1 MIGLFNWFV
10 KITGWP
16 AQLLCFRTKVLYED
30 KNVQGRHIKEAAI
43 VLSNHTSVFDYAVY
57 LFVFFTRT
65 LRFQMAEVLF
75 QKPLLG
81 MFLRCMGGIRVDRG
95 THDFGFLPKSQ
106 EILERGGVV
115 GIFPE
120 SRLPLPGEARP
131 LPFKVSA
138 AYLAL
143 TSGVPIIPVVTNGS
157 YFSRRRARVLIGK
170 PILASDLLEEGASE
184 TENLQIVSERLRERI
199 IELEKLLNGTET
211 TKSR

>member
-16 AQLLCFRTKVLYED
+16 AQFLCFRTKVLYED
-30 KNVQGRHIKEAAI
+30 KRVQGRRIKEAAI

-57 LFVFFTRT
+57 LFVFFSRT

-75 QKPLLG
+75 KKPVLG
-81 MFLRCMGGIRVDRG
+81 WFLRRMGGIRVDRD
-95 THDFGFLPKSQ
+95 THDFGFLPKSL
-106 EILERGGVV
+106 EVLERGGVV
-115 GIFPE
+115 GVFPE
-120 SRLPLPGEARP
+120 SRLPQPGEARP

-143 TSGVPIIPVVTNGS
+143 MSGVQIIPVVTNGS
-157 YFSRRRARVLIGK
+157 YFSRKRARVLIGK
-170 PILASDLLEEGASE
+170 PILASDLLEEGATE
-184 TENLQIVSERLRERI
+184 PENLRIVSEKLRERI

-211 TKSR
+211 PKPR